1 LKYAGPGRGR
11 VRGWSR
17 FCKAKS
23 LFAHAPG
30 IAAETPQRGSARSW
44 SGKPGFW
51 RFAPKRRPNS
61 SLYTSNTPHSF
72 LFLLRPLA
80 QTARFL
86 YNNKISAG
94 GRFMINVSFEGAVA
108 IISFD
113 VDHID
118 SSNNKEFKSMM
129 QHYMTEGARF
139 IFNIEALKFIDSSG
153 LGAFLSILR
162 DLRTLKGAM
171 VMYGA
176 GSAVK
181 ILFDLVQLSKV
192 IQVFPDK
199 DQALRALA

>member
-1 LKYAGPGRGR
+1 
-11 VRGWSR
+11 
-17 FCKAKS
+17 
-23 LFAHAPG
+23 
-30 IAAETPQRGSARSW
+30 
-44 SGKPGFW
+44 
-51 RFAPKRRPNS
+51 
-61 SLYTSNTPHSF
+61 
-72 LFLLRPLA
+72 
-80 QTARFL
+80 
-86 YNNKISAG
+86 
-94 GRFMINVSFEGAVA
+94 MINVSFEGAVA